1 MGYKLLS
8 SQLDTVCT
16 HFGKVEA
23 TWQREANQEG
33 AAMGGDTI
41 QPTGIT
47 DKKTATLWL
56 EKRGTS
62 NPSLSDLEALIG
74 P

>member
-41 QPTGIT
+41 QPMGIT
-47 DKKTATLWL
+47 DKKMLHYGWRNEEHRTQICQILRHL
-56 EKRGTS
+56 
-62 NPSLSDLEALIG
+62 
-74 P
+74 